1 MIKEYK
7 LRYES
12 EAPLLMH
19 SNRGIN
25 PLNKLSQQISIISS
39 KRKKTEDDHREM
51 FRLNWENAIYFDKEL
66 GPYVPAENIEANL
79 RVAGT
84 KNKRGTDIKRG
95 GMRVKE
101 SKIKLL
107 YDGPRDLESLYGDGD
122 TDFVDLRPATNP
134 GSGSGVMACR
144 PRFNRWA
151 IEFTLLVDTDV
162 FNESGLIETLEN
174 AQNIGLC
181 DFRERYG
188 KFTYKFL

>member
-1 MIKEYK
+1 MFKEYNI
-7 LRYES
+7 RYES

-25 PLNKLSQQISIISS
+25 PLNKLSQQISIIAS

-51 FRLNWENAIYFDKEL
+51 FHLNWLNAIYHDDKI
-66 GPYVPAENIEANL
+66 GPYIPAENIEANWK
-79 RVAGT
+79 VAGA

-101 SKIKLL
+101 SKIPLQ
-107 YDGPRDLESLYGDGD
+107 YDGPRDIESLYGDGS
-122 TDFVDLRPATNP
+122 TEFVDLRPANNP

-151 IEFTLLVDTDV
+151 IDFTALVDTDT
-162 FNESGLIETLEN
+162 FNESALIETLEN

-181 DFRERYG
+181 DYRERYG
-188 KFTYKFL
+188 KFSYKIL